1 MNDIYGIL
9 NDGLKI
15 PKEIRSYIRHFKIVD
30 TLLYFESTVGS
41 GDHRLYLPVW
51 DIRKEIIFNCHN
63 SIVGGH
69 FGFLNTYELL
79 ARKYYFRNMMKIVK
93 RYTTS
98 CHICQTTKIST
109 VLPNG
114 LLMPLPVP
122 KQGWEQ
128 LSLDFILPLPET
140 EAGFNAVL
148 VVIDRLTKRAHFIP
162 TTNEVTGEMTADQ
175 FLQNFDKL
183 HGMPKVLVS
192 DRDPRF
198 TNSFWRVIHLKL
210 GTKLHFSTAYHAQTD
225 GQVERVNKV
234 LDQLFRS
241 YCSENFYFWDKFLS
255 MFEFAYNSSYQ
266 ATIVMFPFYADLGY
280 NPRHPGHI
288 STWLSDLSNSR
299 AE

>member
-1 MNDIYGIL
+1 
-9 NDGLKI
+9 
-15 PKEIRSYIRHFKIVD
+15 
-30 TLLYFESTVGS
+30 
-41 GDHRLYLPVW
+41 
-51 DIRKEIIFNCHN
+51 
-63 SIVGGH
+63 
-69 FGFLNTYELL
+69 
-79 ARKYYFRNMMKIVK
+79 MKIVK

-148 VVIDRLTKRAHFIP
+148 VVIDRLTKLAHFIS
-162 TTNEVTGEMTADQ
+162 TKNEVTGEMAAHL
-175 FLQNFDKL
+175 FLENVVKL

-198 TNSFWRVIHLKL
+198 TSSFWRVIHLKL
-210 GTKLHFSTAYHAQTD
+210 RTKFDFSTAYDAQTD
-225 GQVERVNKV
+225 GQRERVNKV

-241 YCSENFYFWDKFLS
+241 YCSENLYSWDKFLS
-255 MFEFAYNSSYQ
+255 MFEFADNSFYQ
-266 ATIVMFPFYADLGY
+266 ATIMMSPFYADLGH